1 MASTDAVLRI
11 ALVGDYSPHVTAH
24 VAIPKALALAAEQL
38 AYHVEPSW
46 MATERLAGHAAV
58 ELEPFDGVWCVPAS
72 PYASMEG
79 ALAAIRFAR
88 ETRRP
93 FLGTCGGFQ
102 HAVLEYA
109 RNVLGHARAAHAEVD
124 PDADMPL
131 IAPLS
136 CAMVEKDGDIV
147 FLPGTRIRAVYG
159 VETARET
166 YHCSYGFHPRYAP
179 LFASSEMIF
188 SAVNARN
195 DPHAV
200 ELPPHPFF
208 VATAFQPERSAFRG
222 AVHPLIAEFVRA
234 AQSGADQPPG

>member
-1 MASTDAVLRI
+1 MV
-11 ALVGDYSPHVTAH
+11 
-24 VAIPKALALAAEQL
+24 
-38 AYHVEPSW
+38 
-46 MATERLAGHAAV
+46 
-58 ELEPFDGVWCVPAS
+58 
-72 PYASMEG
+72 
-79 ALAAIRFAR
+79 R
-88 ETRRP
+88 EFRD
-93 FLGTCGGFQ
+93 GGFSRFEMLV
-102 HAVLEYA
+102 HGGESRSLIAGADRL
-109 RNVLGHARAAHAEVD
+109 D
-124 PDADMPL
+124 DADMPL